1 MNVLRWI
8 RVVAGIAVLAAF
20 CCMFVLDE
28 QLVGDLYRVLPG
40 TQLVPSL
47 LSLIAVSGSVFGVSF
62 IVIGLAT
69 LFVGRAYCSFLCPLG
84 IVQDVLLRL
93 EEWLKIRRRYAYQK
107 PRPVLRYAILVI
119 AGLSI
124 SSGFLTAVIWLDP
137 YSLFGRMAYS
147 LLSIPIRYLG
157 QLIAPMAEPRGILVF
172 SDLAKGQIP
181 LFALVVGM
189 LLLLCFAALTLLA
202 GRFYCTTIC
211 PVGTLLGLLSRHS
224 LLTIRID
231 GDTCVNCGRCERVC
245 RSGCIDAKNGAV
257 DHSRCVLCF
266 DCLSACPK
274 GAIGYRPR
282 RAGPSVTPV
291 GQRRKLLGGGL
302 ALAGFSIAPGIA
314 LRYAGAS
321 EHGHSPVMPPGAV
334 SIARFKTRCTACHL
348 CVSKCPTDVLQPS
361 LIAYGVDGMLMPHL
375 DFSRGYCEFDCN
387 LCSQVCPNGAIAPI
401 TIEQKHTLQL
411 GTVELNED
419 LCVSYTKN
427 QDCGACIEHC
437 PTHAIYGE
445 LKDGVHLPK
454 VKPEG
459 CVGCGACVHT
469 CPEQAVRVIA
479 NAVHK
484 QAEVLEQPEPP
495 QYEETRKGEQP
506 TDEFLF

>member
-20 CCMFVLDE
+20 CWAFVLDE

-40 TQLVPSL
+40 TQFVPSL
-47 LSLIAVSGSVFGVSF
+47 LSFIAVSGSLFGVSF

-84 IVQDVLLRL
+84 ILQDGLLRFERWFRL
-93 EEWLKIRRRYAYQK
+93 RRRYAYQK
-107 PRPVLRYAILVI
+107 PRSVLRHAILVL

-147 LLSIPIRYLG
+147 LLSIPIRHLG
-157 QLIAPMAEPRGILVF
+157 QGIAPMAEPHGILVF
-172 SDLAKGQIP
+172 SDLAKGEIP
-181 LFALVVGM
+181 LFALVIGM
-189 LLLLCFAALTLLA
+189 LLLLGFAALTLLA

-211 PVGTLLGLLSRHS
+211 PVGTLLGLLSRYS
-224 LLTIRID
+224 LLKIRID
-231 GDTCVNCGRCERVC
+231 ADTCVNCERCERVC
-245 RSGCIDAKNGAV
+245 RSGCIDVKNSTV
-257 DHSRCVLCF
+257 DHSRCVVCF
-266 DCLSACPK
+266 DCLSVCPK
-274 GAIGYRPR
+274 GAIGYTPR
-282 RAGPSVTPV
+282 RAGPSVAPA

-302 ALAGFSIAPGIA
+302 ALAGLSIAPGIA

-321 EHGHSPVMPPGAV
+321 EHGRSPVMPPGAV
-334 SIARFKTRCTACHL
+334 SIERFKMLCTACHL

-427 QDCGACIEHC
+427 ED
-437 PTHAIYGE
+437 
-445 LKDGVHLPK
+445 
-454 VKPEG
+454 
-459 CVGCGACVHT
+459 CGACVHT
-469 CPEQAVRVIA
+469 CPEKAVRVIA

-484 QAEVLEQPEPP
+484 QAELLEQPEPP
-495 QYEETRKGEQP
+495 QPEETPKGEQA

>member
-1 MNVLRWI
+1 MSVLRWI
-8 RVVAGIAVLAAF
+8 RVVAAIAVLTAF
-20 CCMFVLDE
+20 CCVLVLDE
-28 QLVGDLYRVLPG
+28 HLVGTWYRVLPA
-40 TQLVPSL
+40 TQFVPSL
-47 LSLIAVSGSVFGVSF
+47 LSFIAVSGSVFAVSF

-69 LFVGRAYCSFLCPLG
+69 LLFGRAYCSFLCPLG
-84 IVQDVLLRL
+84 IVQDLFLRL
-93 EEWLKIRRRYAYQK
+93 EGWFKIKRRYRYRK
-107 PRPVLRYAILVI
+107 PRPVLRYGLLIV
-119 AGLSI
+119 AGLSL
-124 SSGFLTAVIWLDP
+124 SSGLLTAVIWLDP

-157 QLIAPMAEPRGILVF
+157 QSIAPLAEPRGILVF

-181 LFALVVGM
+181 AFAVVVSV
-189 LLLLCFAALTLLA
+189 LLLLCFVSLTLLA

-224 LLTIRID
+224 LLKIRVD
-231 GDTCVNCGRCERVC
+231 ADVCVHCGRCERVC
-245 RSGCIDAKNGAV
+245 RSSCIDAKSGSI

-266 DCLSACPK
+266 DCLSVCPK
-274 GAIGYRPR
+274 AAMAYTPR
-282 RAGPSVTPV
+282 RAVPSAALV
-291 GQRRKLLGGGL
+291 GQRRKLLGGGI
-302 ALAGFSIAPGIA
+302 ALAGFGIIPGTA
-314 LRYAGAS
+314 WRHAVARK
-321 EHGHSPVMPPGAV
+321 HGPAPVMPPGAV
-334 SIARFKTRCTACHL
+334 SIKQFKTRCTACHL
-348 CVSKCPTDVLQPS
+348 CVSKCPTDVLQPCFVG
-361 LIAYGVDGMLMPHL
+361 YGVDGMLMPHL
-375 DFSRGYCEFDCN
+375 DFSHGYCEFDCN

-401 TIEQKHTLQL
+401 TMEQKHTLQL

-427 QDCGACIEHC
+427 EDCGACIEHC

-454 VKPEG
+454 VEPEG

-484 QAEVLEQPEPP
+484 QAVVLEQSEPP
-495 QYEETRKGEQP
+495 QPEEPPKGAQP